1 MADGSTKRS
10 VADLYREYRAELCR
24 YVTKTFGRGPPEPED
39 VVHTAFLRYAALA
52 DPAAVAD
59 PRAFLYRTA
68 HNVAIDHFRRETTRF
83 RIDTPDAMAAPILDE
98 LDGERVLLVQERHRV
113 LNDVILSMDQARRDL
128 LIMNRIHEL
137 SFAEISRRTGISQ
150 TQVKRLVADAIVECN
165 EALERAFD
173 GTD

>member
-1 MADGSTKRS
+1 MADGPRGS
-10 VADLYREYRAELCR
+10 VADLYREYRTELCR
-24 YVTKTFGRGPPEPED
+24 YVMKTFGRGPPEPED
-39 VVHTAFLRYAALA
+39 VVHTTFLRYAALT
-52 DPAAVAD
+52 DPAAVTD

-68 HNVAIDHFRRETTRF
+68 HNVAIDYFRRESTRN
-83 RIDTPDAMAAPILDE
+83 RIEGVEPATAPTLDE

-113 LNDVILSMDQARRDL
+113 LHATLVAMDQTRRDL

-173 GTD
+173 GRD